1 MNRLIIAGSVVVNL
15 IEDGYSAP
23 YYFNELFAWSNVES
37 TNSTTTSPFGNNT
50 EPNSA
55 WKSFIP
61 ENTGNLAYLWCKQTK
76 YTWNESTRTYEVEGD
91 PQYYRR
97 TGTNGTSINPAGTL
111 GMVYA
116 AGTDMTSTFQVGDI
130 AGTYAVRQGD
140 NQIYVARGVYYG
152 IVTYDE
158 LRDSG
163 GSLVQAS
170 DGDAYTVSMECE
182 VDLDDGKG
190 TVNVERCMLQWS
202 AEANK
207 WINLGPFQGQPGKTY
222 YTHIAWAENV
232 NTSTNPITV
241 TGFVTTKSASDT
253 THLWMGVYID
263 ENAGQDSSNA
273 SKYTWSYTKG
283 PKGDTGEDAYS
294 FDVAPNVMSWP
305 TDEEGNL
312 KSYTAIGGVA
322 RAYKGAVLQGV
333 TDIISASGLP
343 LGFTLEKS
351 NGNGFSVNPH
361 EYYTTFVSNGVT
373 VYVMKRKNQYAQ
385 NDLVYNSSMMRI
397 GTVSSAS
404 SGGITVSLDAGGTAS
419 YSQTGNE
426 YHVGLAEPAIASL
439 TLQTGTVSRAVSLI
453 LVPSM
458 AGSGAIH
465 FDLNNESD
473 AIQYAGDTNLTGS
486 VTSQA
491 TMYNSA
497 TPLTVSCEKDASS
510 TIGDNFCSV
519 TSDGLITV
527 SDVKN
532 GNGDAMMRGVVVVK
546 AVYNGNTFYAAFSVQ
561 RLDNGAPKYSLK
573 IDHAAVSGNVSND
586 SASVTVNIKVL
597 KTVVD
602 ANAKRLVTTEVTNLA
617 NEGLRIWRK
626 LNSSSSN
633 PTNATS
639 SYTAN
644 GWNNVYN
651 LKTSTATEATY
662 YVTNDY
668 AWTAPALVI
677 YDYESIP
684 ITRVQNGP
692 QGEKG
697 DATRQPYEWGT
708 WENFAS
714 SAENYFEA
722 NKYEA
727 PFFVLT
733 GEYKDLNGI
742 VRIGERKW
750 RWVGDNGTFY
760 APTSSPVQGRQY
772 ATVPSSSD
780 PNWELMITDFKF
792 LISEA
797 QMADY
802 GKFGA
807 GIFNK
812 DYAFSQYGTID
823 DSSLDHYKNFRPEF
837 FKGEPY
843 TMFEGSKNIQG
854 STYYDT
860 DHMFSFG
867 EIFLEETINYT
878 FAFTIVNATT
888 SLAIRLYDM
897 TNGDIL
903 AGWSMLGSDSCQTH
917 PADGYNIL
925 QGRPGRSY
933 LLCVYAES
941 SNGSVAVSK
950 VTASASKAFKPN
962 IYIDWLNGEIYSQLG
977 RFVNVIVE
985 GALNNLLTEI
995 GFLSGK
1001 NVYNA
1006 STNPNGIAISS
1017 TRDAISHN
1025 IVNTWS
1031 DVNVYTID
1039 LLRCGDVIK
1048 FIDAQSG
1055 VAPVIYLPMRIITGT
1070 TLRYIRPNTM
1080 YGGAELTP
1088 MSFDDYRRLSGRTI
1102 TFINQ
1107 TNGLVNIEFGRA
1119 VEQWNGRTD
1128 IVTDAGEP
1136 PTGKPHS
1143 CALPANRMI
1152 TAVFNVGISY
1162 NSYDNAFY
1170 EVMYWFF
1177 VEANYSAELSSGWDE
1192 N

>member
-1 MNRLIIAGSVVVNL
+1 MDRLIIAGSVVVNL

-23 YYFNELFAWSNVES
+23 YYFAELFAWSNVES

-55 WKSFIP
+55 WKEYIP
-61 ENTGNLAYLWCKQTK
+61 ENTENLAYLWCKVIRHE
-76 YTWNESTRTYEVEGD
+76 WVESTRSYTNET
-91 PQYYRR
+91 PQYYRK
-97 TGTNGTSINPAGTL
+97 TGTNGTSIKINGTVDYFTNEYPPSADIVGAL
-111 GMVYA
+111 AITSLTDKKIYVCQQVY
-116 AGTDMTSTFQVGDI
+116 TST
-130 AGTYAVRQGD
+130 YAWVES
-140 NQIYVARGVYYG
+140 G
-152 IVTYDE
+152 I
-158 LRDSG
+158 S
-163 GSLVQAS
+163 AS
-170 DGDAYTVSMECE
+170 DGDAYTVAKDNYTGTSYKGHLVMWSDEASSWI
-182 VDLDDGKG
+182 DLG
-190 TVNVERCMLQWS
+190 
-202 AEANK
+202 
-207 WINLGPFQGQPGKTY
+207 IFQGQAGKTY
-222 YTHIAWAENV
+222 YTHIAWATNV

-253 THLWMGVYID
+253 THLWMGVYVD

-273 SKYTWSYTKG
+273 SKYTWSYNKG

-343 LGFTLEKS
+343 FGFTLDKS
-351 NGNGFSVNPH
+351 NNNGFSVTPH

-397 GTVSSAS
+397 GTVSSVS

-419 YSQTGNE
+419 YNQTGNE
-426 YHVGLAEPAIASL
+426 YHVELSEPAIASL

-519 TSDGLITV
+519 TSGGLITV

-546 AVYNGNTFYAAFSVQ
+546 AVYNGTTFYVAFTVQ
-561 RLDNGAPKYSLK
+561 RLDNGAPKYQLK
-573 IDHAAVSGNVSND
+573 IDKSAVVGNISNN
-586 SASVTVNIKVL
+586 SASATINVKVY
-597 KTVVD
+597 KTVV
-602 ANAKRLVTTEVTNLA
+602 NADSKSLVTTLVTSLDS
-617 NEGLRIWRK
+617 EDIRLFRK
-626 LNSSSSN
+626 LSN
-633 PTNATS
+633 VQNPSRVYDYTS
-639 SYTAN
+639 N
-644 GWNNVYN
+644 GFNHTIN
-651 LKTSTATEATY
+651 LKTTAATGVTY

-668 AWTAPALVI
+668 DWGAGGLHI
-677 YDYESIP
+677 YDYEE
-684 ITRVQNGP
+684 ITITKVQNGP

-714 SAENYFEA
+714 SAENFFEA
-722 NKYEA
+722 NKYES
-727 PFFVLT
+727 PFFVRT
-733 GEYKDLNGI
+733 EEYKDLNGI
-742 VRIGERKW
+742 VRMGERKW
-750 RWVGDNGTFY
+750 RWVGDDGTFY
-760 APTSSPVQGRQY
+760 APTSSPVQGRLY

-888 SLAIRLYDM
+888 NLAIRLYDM
-897 TNGDIL
+897 TNGEIL
-903 AGWSMLGSDSCQTH
+903 AGWSMSGSDSHETH
-917 PADGYNIL
+917 PANHDNIL
-925 QGRPGRSY
+925 QGRVGRSY

-950 VTASASKAFKPN
+950 VTVSASKAFKPN
-962 IYIDWLNGEIYSQLG
+962 IYIDWLKGEIYSQLG

-1006 STNPNGIAISS
+1006 STNPKGIAISS

-1048 FIDAQSG
+1048 FIDAPSG

-1170 EVMYWFF
+1170 EVMYWSF